1 MSYKIT
7 AHSDNYWNDFA
18 DSLVNS
24 AHTVDSAIHISQFEQ
39 SFISAIHNNFIH
51 KLRRHVWDARIIDK
65 SHWKC
70 SVNISTTLKTQPRLS
85 NLSKFTYLSFS
96 TLPSPDNNMFKAY
109 IGVYIAFSLKK
120 IRLIIPNQCKNN
132 NSNPKGAL
140 LFEKKEKAANGS
152 SSDTSSSDTEHNK
165 TDKTPQKRTR
175 ITSKVD
181 MDENFTADIAVAD
194 MGLDTFTS
202 QPIFLIPAGP
212 SS

>member
-39 SFISAIHNNFIH
+39 SCNHEH
-51 KLRRHVWDARIIDK
+51 
-65 SHWKC
+65 
-70 SVNISTTLKTQPRLS
+70 
-85 NLSKFTYLSFS
+85 
-96 TLPSPDNNMFKAY
+96 
-109 IGVYIAFSLKK
+109 K

>member
-1 MSYKIT
+1 MNTKSIC
-7 AHSDNYWNDFA
+7 
-18 DSLVNS
+18 
-24 AHTVDSAIHISQFEQ
+24 Q
-39 SFISAIHNNFIH
+39 SFLIFYVSPPYTNNLLTPASLAKCVYADINLMHLDDAYYSFYTDGW
-51 KLRRHVWDARIIDK
+51 RHWSCMEAAVYAA
-65 SHWKC
+65 
-70 SVNISTTLKTQPRLS
+70 LKPFQLF
-85 NLSKFTYLSFS
+85 L
-96 TLPSPDNNMFKAY
+96 M
-109 IGVYIAFSLKK
+109 K